1 MPAGLLCL
9 FDIDG
14 TLVEV
19 AEEVAFAQA
28 FQEHCG
34 PAVDLSFSPGLLVS
48 DSAYIHDVLTRSYGR
63 PATAAENAA
72 LIARFVAALD
82 ALTAS
87 GETPVRVVAGAH
99 AFVNALSARAPRAI
113 STGCVEPSAR
123 VKLRRAGLDEAFPC
137 GGYSSDERSRADIV
151 RRAIAAAERCYAT
164 RFARTVLFGDGPWD
178 LASAREA
185 GIEFVGI
192 NQSERGRARLL
203 DAGAT
208 HVFADY
214 TDPAA
219 ILRVLGQ

>member
-1 MPAGLLCL
+1 
-9 FDIDG
+9 FDNGG
-14 TLVEV
+14 TLLGGG
-19 AEEVAFAQA
+19 EEVGFAQA

-87 GETPVRVVAGAH
+87 GETPVRVVAGVH

-137 GGYSSDERSRADIV
+137 GGYSRDERSRADIV
-151 RRAIAAAERCYAT
+151 RRAIAAAAQTYP
-164 RFARTVLFGDGPWD
+164 LP
-178 LASAREA
+178 LAREA
-185 GIEFVGI
+185 
-192 NQSERGRARLL
+192 LL
-203 DAGAT
+203 VD
-208 HVFADY
+208 
-214 TDPAA
+214 
-219 ILRVLGQ
+219 